1 MTITWAQFIWAVG
14 LFLAWN
20 GFLVTII
27 KVLISREVK
36 GFQSRLEAAEKTAS
50 GAEKA
55 VTAVAAD
62 QKQALS
68 ATAADLR
75 LEIERK
81 NVCGQHQRMEDND
94 KEVFQI
100 LRQLHGDIG
109 TLVGEIKG
117 LRNSMDVVNQHLLNG
132 GK

>member
-14 LFLAWN
+14 LFLVWN

-27 KVLISREVK
+27 KILISREVK

-50 GAEKA
+50 SAEKA
-55 VTAVAAD
+55 IATATAD

-68 ATAADLR
+68 TTAADLR

-117 LRNSMDVVNQHLLNG
+117 LRNSMDIVNQHLLTG

>member
-14 LFLAWN
+14 LFLIWN
-20 GFLVTII
+20 GFLVGII

-36 GFQSRLEAAEKTAS
+36 GFQTRLEAAEKLASTANS
-50 GAEKA
+50 A
-55 VTAVAAD
+55 VATAAAD

-68 ATAADLR
+68 ETAAALR
-75 LEIERK
+75 IDIERK
-81 NVCGQHQRMEDND
+81 TVCSQHQRMEDND
-94 KEVFQI
+94 KEVFQT

-117 LRNSMDVVNQHLLNG
+117 LRNSMDMVNQHLLNG